1 MAGNVRRALRAAAP
15 IVALL
20 AVAALGPPARAQINP
35 GKLEGTLLDEGGAP
49 FGEVTLLFSP
59 AEGSPVSPRKVKVN
73 KRGQFAYAFFPA
85 GIYVVELVDVEDKYL
100 KSMVYRLLEETGL
113 EIDRQE
119 TPEAHPTKGL
129 PSFSVRPNRKVVL
142 ELTVAPREVQE
153 QLAMEVELGEARG
166 PLKDMSDHYAAG
178 EYEAVVAAA
187 DALLAEKPNIGPAV
201 YLRGVALWKLAR
213 LAEAHATLEQALGL
227 VPDQPGIYG
236 VMGSVT
242 VEYADELAGSGKAE
256 EATALYASAADYFK
270 RNLELD
276 PQSRPS
282 LFSRAAALDKAG
294 MKAELETVLL
304 QIIEVD
310 PGYLQAYFRLSN
322 LYLESDRPG
331 DALALLGRIPSADK
345 DAAVAIYNVAVKLYN
360 EKDLA
365 AAELAAKKAIEI
377 DPQLASVRR
386 LLARVYLQQGNDA
399 AAILELEKFIELA
412 PDDPE
417 VEDERTLLQAL
428 RKKTPS

>member
-1 MAGNVRRALRAAAP
+1 MAGDVRRAFRATAP

-20 AVAALGPPARAQINP
+20 ALAALGSPPARAQINP
-35 GKLEGTLLDEGGAP
+35 GKLEGTLVDASGAP

-59 AEGSPVSPRKVKVN
+59 AEGSAVSPRKVKVN
-73 KRGQFAYAFFPA
+73 KKGQFTYAFFPA
-85 GIYVVELVDVEDKYL
+85 GIYVVELLDVEDKYL
-100 KSMVYRLLEETGL
+100 KSMVYRLLDDTGL

-119 TPEAHPTKGL
+119 TEAHPTKGL
-129 PSFSVRPNRKVVL
+129 PSLSVRPNRKVVL
-142 ELTVAPREVQE
+142 ELTVAPREVQK
-153 QLAMEVELGEARG
+153 QLAMEVELSESRG

-178 EYEAVVAAA
+178 DYEAVVAAS
-187 DALLAEKPNIGPAV
+187 DALLAEKPDVGPAV

-213 LAEAHATLEQALGL
+213 LAEAHATLERALEL
-227 VPDQPGIYG
+227 VPDQPGIFG

-242 VEYADELAGSGKAE
+242 IEYADELAGSGKVE
-256 EATALYASAADYFK
+256 EATALYASAADHFK

-276 PQSRPS
+276 PDSRPS
-282 LFSRAAALDKAG
+282 LLSRAAALDKAG
-294 MKAELETVLL
+294 MKAELEQVLL
-304 QIIEVD
+304 QIVEVD

-322 LYLESDRPG
+322 LYLESDRPE
-331 DALALLGRIPSADK
+331 DALALLGRIPTADK

-360 EKDLA
+360 EKDIA
-365 AAELAAKKAIEI
+365 AAELAAKKAVEI

-399 AAILELEKFIELA
+399 AAIPELEKFIELA

-417 VEDERTLLQAL
+417 VDDERTLLEAL
-428 RKKTPS
+428 RKKAAS